1 MRKKSLPPPSTAR
14 LDYRTFAALPGAPES
29 LPQPPSV
36 TLYHPGD
43 FRTGEGVRFK
53 VGDRVRTGQRL
64 ALYEKEPSAVICPVT
79 GTIASLSPFT
89 GDFGRKFTA
98 VAIEPVEEEELDPEF
113 AEVSKALDLEKA
125 RAFFSSLPGSPDF
138 SLFSDPDRPIRTLI
152 VCGVDADLLVVTNQ
166 FAVRN
171 RAADIKK
178 GISVLRQI
186 TGVENIVV
194 ALPDDI
200 VQNFGSIGA
209 DAVGVS
215 PEYPSGVPRMVAAA
229 ALGEPVPAGTS
240 LTEAGVALVS
250 AEAVAAVGSAVKTG
264 RPPVEKVVTVVDKEG
279 EKRLVSVALGTPIR
293 HILAAAGVETE
304 DGDRIILGGPM
315 TGSAIYAEDHPVG
328 PETDAVM
335 IQGSG
340 DIAMTS
346 DYPCINCGECV
357 RACPVNIP
365 VNMLVRFLEAGKY
378 EDGQDLYDLDACVEC
393 GLCSF
398 VCVSRIPIFQYIR
411 LAKYELSRMRAV
423 EAEVEAEAEEHE

>member
-1 MRKKSLPPPSTAR
+1 MRKKSLPPLLTTR
-14 LDYRTFAALPGAPES
+14 LDYRAFAKLPEGPES

-36 TLYHPGD
+36 TLYHPGE
-43 FRTGEGVRFK
+43 FRTGDAARFK

-64 ALYEKEPSAVICPVT
+64 ALYEEEPAAVICPVT
-79 GTIASLSPFT
+79 GTIVSLSPFT
-89 GDFGRKFTA
+89 GDFGRKYTA
-98 VAIEPVEEEELDPEF
+98 VTIETAGEEELDPEF
-113 AEVSKALDLEKA
+113 AEVSKTLDLEKA
-125 RAFFSSLPGSPDF
+125 QAFFSSLPGSPDF
-138 SLFSDPDRPIRTLI
+138 SLFSAPDRPIRVLV

-171 RAADIKK
+171 RAAEIKK
-178 GISVLRQI
+178 GLSVLKQI
-186 TGVENIVV
+186 TGVERIVV
-194 ALPDDI
+194 ALPSDI

-209 DAVGVS
+209 DAVGVA

-240 LTEAGVALVS
+240 LAEAGIVLMS
-250 AEAVAAVGSAVKTG
+250 AEAVAAVGSAVETG
-264 RPPVEKVVTVVDKEG
+264 RPPVEKVVTVVDKDG
-279 EKRLVSVALGTPIR
+279 GKRLAAVALGTPIR
-293 HILAAAGVETE
+293 HILATAGVETE

-315 TGSAIYAEDHPVG
+315 TGSAIYSEDHPVG

-335 IQGSG
+335 IQASG
-340 DIAMTS
+340 DVARTS
-346 DYPCINCGECV
+346 DYPCINCGECI

-378 EDGQDLYDLDACVEC
+378 EEGEDLYDLDACVEC

-411 LAKYELSRMRAV
+411 LAKYELSRMRS
-423 EAEVEAEAEEHE
+423 VEAEAEEHE